1 MSSWNFEVLRSLA
14 QLCYW
19 LFYRYCNPRGGTALT
34 YVNDVLAHGPP
45 YESQSDGEGYEGPTW
60 HERFYSGL
68 HNRLGQY
75 VFTVPGAERLAAII
89 AYLEETGLISQA
101 AFHEHSGDLESA
113 VRYAA
118 AKAYDR
124 YADASY
130 FAGRFRGQF
139 MGSLFSEHEIIHSVL
154 LVHLLRDE
162 TLFRVRDVRVKY
174 ARDAEE
180 SLEEFHA
187 RGRTMIFDAYEIE
200 DAFAATGTEYGSLFL
215 RNGPDLHIGEYE
227 WDKKHN
233 RILALTL
240 DAGGESELRYVL
252 CQKTQDIN
260 FSMEILK
267 SVSGFLRKPL
277 AAE

>member
-1 MSSWNFEVLRSLA
+1 M
-14 QLCYW
+14 
-19 LFYRYCNPRGGTALT
+19 
-34 YVNDVLAHGPP
+34 
-45 YESQSDGEGYEGPTW
+45 
-60 HERFYSGL
+60 
-68 HNRLGQY
+68 
-75 VFTVPGAERLAAII
+75 
-89 AYLEETGLISQA
+89 
-101 AFHEHSGDLESA
+101 
-113 VRYAA
+113 
-118 AKAYDR
+118 
-124 YADASY
+124 
-130 FAGRFRGQF
+130 
-139 MGSLFSEHEIIHSVL
+139 L